1 MHAREEIE
9 QACFLWKEWFSWS
22 VDNREF
28 HLISADGPQ
37 YSRTSLGELDWY
49 NRIRAD
55 CHHPQSSETSGG
67 KEPPASE
74 RKPPKRKTRR
84 DKWIYLGGSS
94 C

>member
-9 QACFLWKEWFSWS
+9 QACFLWKEWFSGS

-28 HLISADGPQ
+28 HLISADGPARLPYLAGRAGLVQ
-37 YSRTSLGELDWY
+37 S
-49 NRIRAD
+49 NRAD
-55 CHHPQSSETSGG
+55 CHHLQSSETSGG

-84 DKWIYLGGSS
+84 DK
-94 C
+94 